1 MGSGIEPARFRRC
14 LRDQVNIPSVPVLLT
29 PVLLFPLTSDGF
41 PFESHL
47 SLASSNFENLF
58 IEGIGASD
66 VTSIPAR
73 ERSSV

>member
-14 LRDQVNIPSVPVLLT
+14 LRDQVNIPSV